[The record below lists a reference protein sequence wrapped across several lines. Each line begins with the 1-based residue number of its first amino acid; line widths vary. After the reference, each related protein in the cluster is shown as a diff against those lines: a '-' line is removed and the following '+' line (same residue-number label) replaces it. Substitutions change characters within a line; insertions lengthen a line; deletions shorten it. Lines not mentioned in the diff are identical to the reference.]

1 MKHTIYSIPG
11 HYDGELFYNT
21 PRTIWLGGDDL
32 VMITGKMHVDKC
44 DLPETAEITHST
56 DGGKTWGAFSYID
69 ELAPKLCED
78 GIIRTP
84 CDIAPFRHSS
94 GRHFAFFC
102 LQPSLPDGKAPMQDT
117 EIPTVFGEYDAASGK
132 FGELY
137 PLDIPKGDW
146 QTLTAG
152 GGGQC
157 AAEDE
162 NGDIL
167 IACNLARAPGK
178 EYGSV
183 AFDPRLFYVCV
194 MRFRVEGKHLRYM
207 EAGDQMT
214 VNVGRG
220 LYEPSLYHFGGR
232 YYLTLRNDEHG
243 YIAVSDDGLHFNEPQ
258 VWKWDSGE
266 ILPNYNTQQHF
277 LECGGKLYL
286 VYTRKAGN
294 NDHVFRHR
302 APLFMAEIDTE
313 NLCIRRHTEVIAAPE
328 RGARLGNFGVT
339 QMGKDKAVITV
350 AEWMQP
356 KGCERFGSDNTI
368 WSTVAEAD

>member
-11 HYDGELFYNT
+11 HYDGERFYNT

-32 VMITGKMHVDKC
+32 VMITGKMHVEKC
-44 DLPETAEITHST
+44 DLPETAEIARST

-84 CDIAPFRHSS
+84 CDIAPFNHSS

-102 LQPSLPDGKAPMQDT
+102 LQPSLPDGKAPMQGT
-117 EIPTVFGEYDAASGK
+117 EIPTVFAEYDASSGS
-132 FGELY
+132 FGKLY

-152 GGGQC
+152 GGQC

-167 IACNLARAPGK
+167 IAFNLARAPG
-178 EYGSV
+178 EEHGSV

-194 MRFRVEGKHLRYM
+194 MRFRVEGNHLRCV
-207 EAGDQMT
+207 EEGSRMT

-220 LYEPSLYHFGGR
+220 LYEPSLCRFGER

-243 YIAVSDDGLHFNEPQ
+243 YVAVSDDGLHFSEPQ

-266 ILPNYNTQQHF
+266 TLPNYNTQQHF
-277 LECGGKLYL
+277 LECGGRLYL

-302 APLFMAEIDTE
+302 APLFMAEIDTD
-313 NLCIRRHTEVIAAPE
+313 NLCIRRHTEVIVAPE

-356 KGCERFGSDNTI
+356 KGCEKFGSDNTI
-368 WSTVAEAD
+368 WSTVVEE